1 MQKSKR
7 TGLPENFGM
16 KHDNHFVDLI
26 SSRSSGP
33 RIRMISLIKIYPNP
47 HQPRSELGNLKELML
62 SIKEK
67 GIIEPIIVR
76 PKRGR
81 YEIIAGERR
90 FIAAKKLGLEEIP
103 CIEKIVE
110 DNEAMELSLVENLQR
125 KNLNAFEEA
134 DALKSLGEIYG
145 YNHDKIANKIG
156 KARST
161 ITEIISI
168 SKIPDNIRLLCEK
181 YNIKSRTTLIEIAKQ
196 RSNKEMN
203 ILIEEIKNR
212 NLKREDTRE
221 LSRKLKE
228 KGERIK
234 YYVYKYMGKGNKY
247 YKLKIEFKNKKI
259 TKNEIIEVLE
269 EVINKIKNEEN
280 KY

>member
-1 MQKSKR
+1 VQKSKR

-110 DNEAMELSLVENLQR
+110 DNEALELSLVENLQR

-145 YNHDKIANKIG
+145 YNHDQIANKIG

-168 SKIPDNIRLLCEK
+168 SKIPDDIRLLCEK

-234 YYVYKYMGKGNKY
+234 YYVYKYIGKGNKY

>member
-7 TGLPENFGM
+7 TGLPENFVM

-26 SSRSSGP
+26 SSRLEGP
-33 RIRMISLIKIYPNP
+33 KIRMISICKIYPNP

-90 FIAAKKLGLEEIP
+90 FVAAKKLGLKEIS
-103 CIEKIVE
+103 CIEKFVE
-110 DNEAMELSLVENLQR
+110 DNEALEISLIENLQR

-134 DALKSLGEIYG
+134 DALKSLREIYG

-168 SKIPDNIRLLCEK
+168 SKIPDDIRFLCEK

-196 RSNKEMN
+196 KGNKEMN
-203 ILIEEIKNR
+203 ILIDEIRNR

-221 LSRKLKE
+221 LSKKLKG
-228 KGERIK
+228 KGERSK
-234 YYVYKYMGKGNKY
+234 HYVYKYMGKGDHY

-259 TKNEIIEVLE
+259 TKNEIIEILE
-269 EVINKIKNEEN
+269 EVINKIKDEEN
-280 KY
+280 K

>member
-1 MQKSKR
+1 VQKSKR
-7 TGLPENFGM
+7 TGLPDNFGM
-16 KHDNHFVDLI
+16 KHDDHFVDLI
-26 SSRSSGP
+26 SSRSSGT
-33 RIRMISLIKIYPNP
+33 RIRMISTLKIYPNP

-67 GIIEPIIVR
+67 GIIEPVIVR

-90 FIAAKKLGLEEIP
+90 FVAAKRLGLEEIP

-125 KNLNAFEEA
+125 KNLNSFEEA
-134 DALKSLGEIYG
+134 DALKSLREIYG
-145 YNHDKIANKIG
+145 YNHEKIANKIG

-168 SKIPDNIRLLCEK
+168 SKIPDKIRLLCEK

-196 RSNKEMN
+196 KSNKEMN
-203 ILIEEIKNR
+203 ILIDEIKNR

-221 LSRKLKE
+221 LSRNLKRKE
-228 KGERIK
+228 KRSK
-234 YYVYKYMGKGNKY
+234 YYVYKYMGKGSQY
-247 YKLKIEFKNKKI
+247 YKLRIEFKNKKL
-259 TKNEIIEVLE
+259 TKNEIIEILK

-280 KY
+280 K